1 METQLGNPWL
11 IDSIHTDPNVYL
23 DPAWNLMLQNQCNVQ
38 YIWLFLFWIS
48 HYSIWFP
55 KLHRF
60 QKIKW
65 YYFQILRNKYLTPD
79 TKKYEGSKNNRF
91 NKHSA
96 PRQHLA
102 RRGTCE
108 PMGALP
114 WSRFLE
120 SEEIMEV
127 DNSHRHRISQD
138 PPPMVSG
145 FQEAVFGRGVLVLK
159 ISRPLIGHD
168 T

>member
-1 METQLGNPWL
+1 MFIL
-11 IDSIHTDPNVYL
+11 ILPEIWCCKTN
-23 DPAWNLMLQNQCNVQ
+23 AMFNI
-38 YIWLFLFWIS
+38 YIYIYMCLFLFWIS

-65 YYFQILRNKYLTPD
+65 YYFQILKNKYLTPD

-120 SEEIMEV
+120 SEKMMEV
-127 DNSHRHRISQD
+127 IIPIPIGSARTLHQWFR
-138 PPPMVSG
+138 
-145 FQEAVFGRGVLVLK
+145 VFRKLFLEEVFWSSK
-159 ISRPLIGHD
+159 
-168 T
+168 